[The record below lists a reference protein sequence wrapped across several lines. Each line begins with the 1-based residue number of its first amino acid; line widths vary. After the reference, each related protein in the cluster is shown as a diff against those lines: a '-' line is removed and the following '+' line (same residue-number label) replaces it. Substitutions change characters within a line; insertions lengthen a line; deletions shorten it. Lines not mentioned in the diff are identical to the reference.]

1 MSSKKKTGRR
11 WIKII
16 LVAFVLIAAG
26 VAAIGW
32 GYYKKIFHS
41 NVSLK
46 DKEAYVYIPTGSDFN
61 DVLRILTE
69 NNYIINTASFEW
81 VAEQKKYTEN
91 VKPGKYRIKDG
102 MSNNEIINLLRSGM
116 QEPVNVVFHNI
127 RTPEELAGRV
137 ALCIEADSLSILE
150 MYRDKEVRNKYGF
163 SGDKMFCL
171 FIPNTYEFYWN
182 TSAEEFFERMAKEYK
197 AFWTDEKQQKAKD
210 LGLSQSDVSIIAS
223 IVEKESIKKDEY
235 PAIAG
240 VYINRL
246 NKGMRLQADPT
257 VVYAIGDFTKNRVLK
272 KDLEFESPYNTYLH
286 DGLPPGPICLPGA
299 PAIEAVLNAEKHSY
313 LYFCAKEDFSG
324 YHNFARTNAQH
335 EVNARKFQNAL
346 NKHKIMK

>member
-1 MSSKKKTGRR
+1 M
-11 WIKII
+11 
-16 LVAFVLIAAG
+16 AFVLIAAG
-26 VAAIGW
+26 VASIGW

-46 DKEAYVYIPTGSDFN
+46 DSEAYVYIPTGSDFN

-81 VAEQKKYTEN
+81 VAEQKNYIGN
-91 VKPGKYRIKDG
+91 IKPGKYRIKDG

-116 QEPVNVVFHNI
+116 QEPVDVVFHNI

-137 ALCIEADSLSILE
+137 SQCIEADSLSIIE
-150 MYRDKEVRNKYGF
+150 MYRNKEVRNKYGF
-163 SGDKMFCL
+163 TGDKMFCL

-182 TSAEEFFERMAKEYK
+182 TSASQFFERMAKEYK
-197 AFWTDEKQQKAKD
+197 AFWTDERQQKAKG

-223 IVEKESIKKDEY
+223 IVEKESIKQDEY
-235 PAIAG
+235 STIAG

-246 NKGMRLQADPT
+246 NNGMRLQADPT
-257 VVYAIGDFTKNRVLK
+257 VIFAIGDFTKNRVLN

-299 PAIEAVLNAEKHSY
+299 PAMDAVLNAEKHNY

-324 YHNFARTNAQH
+324 YHNFARTLAQH